1 MGSTSANHQ
10 KGASKGEKT
19 SENPWLNSDKQLCPI
34 CGKWFLITDARQN
47 KYCGGLAPGDK
58 RGRTCRQIGNLKGRE
73 QRELADHHP
82 IRVIYNRRMNTITQY
97 LRRGTLD
104 EQTAAVMKRLAKD
117 KLERAILDVAYAN
130 GSYEKEMEQATLLKE
145 TKKKR

>member
-1 MGSTSANHQ
+1 MLFRS
-10 KGASKGEKT
+10 
-19 SENPWLNSDKQLCPI
+19 
-34 CGKWFLITDARQN
+34 
-47 KYCGGLAPGDK
+47 
-58 RGRTCRQIGNLKGRE
+58 
-73 QRELADHHP
+73 
-82 IRVIYNRRMNTITQY
+82 
-97 LRRGTLD
+97 D

>member
-1 MGSTSANHQ
+1 
-10 KGASKGEKT
+10 
-19 SENPWLNSDKQLCPI
+19 
-34 CGKWFLITDARQN
+34 
-47 KYCGGLAPGDK
+47 
-58 RGRTCRQIGNLKGRE
+58 
-73 QRELADHHP
+73 
-82 IRVIYNRRMNTITQY
+82 MNTITQY
-97 LRRGTLD
+97 LRRGTLDEQTHFFVQLGVD

>member
-1 MGSTSANHQ
+1 MQGRPNTAEDLLRGISV
-10 KGASKGEKT
+10 GA
-19 SENPWLNSDKQLCPI
+19 
-34 CGKWFLITDARQN
+34 
-47 KYCGGLAPGDK
+47 
-58 RGRTCRQIGNLKGRE
+58 
-73 QRELADHHP
+73 LADRSAISKAESNESLRTI
-82 IRVIYNRRMNTITQY
+82 IRLGAIYNRRMNTITQY

-130 GSYEKEMEQATLLKE
+130 GSYEKEMEQVTLLKE

>member
-1 MGSTSANHQ
+1 
-10 KGASKGEKT
+10 
-19 SENPWLNSDKQLCPI
+19 
-34 CGKWFLITDARQN
+34 
-47 KYCGGLAPGDK
+47 
-58 RGRTCRQIGNLKGRE
+58 
-73 QRELADHHP
+73 
-82 IRVIYNRRMNTITQY
+82 MNTITQY

-145 TKKKR
+145 TKKKRWIWRGDVMKLIRANVNDCDKYGKCKQKLFPIC

>member
-1 MGSTSANHQ
+1 MGA
-10 KGASKGEKT
+10 
-19 SENPWLNSDKQLCPI
+19 
-34 CGKWFLITDARQN
+34 
-47 KYCGGLAPGDK
+47 
-58 RGRTCRQIGNLKGRE
+58 
-73 QRELADHHP
+73 LADRSAISKAESNESLRTI
-82 IRVIYNRRMNTITQY
+82 IRLGRSTIAAITQY

-130 GSYEKEMEQATLLKE
+130 GSYEKEMEQETLLKE